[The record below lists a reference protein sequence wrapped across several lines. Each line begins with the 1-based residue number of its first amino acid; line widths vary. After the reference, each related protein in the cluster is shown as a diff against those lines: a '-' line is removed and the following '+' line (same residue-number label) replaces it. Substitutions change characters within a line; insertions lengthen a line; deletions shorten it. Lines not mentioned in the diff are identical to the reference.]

1 MMNTNLDSFETA
13 LLAELKSVAA
23 TGAPDPV
30 RRRGLR
36 VAIGGSVAASLAGI
50 VALGLT
56 VLQPSAAFAVD
67 QTSTGAVVIRIHELS
82 DTQGLEQA
90 LADHG
95 IKAVVNYDAGGATG
109 APVGPPTG
117 ALPPGAS
124 LHSSTESG
132 TASASLAGPATD
144 SAGGGAP
151 DACGFGDG
159 SNRMPFTSGVEGS
172 DYVITIP
179 AGSPLL
185 QSGRTLD
192 ITSSGAVSS
201 GFSGLSVSWTD
212 HGATCG
218 AGTASASAVPAS

>member
-1 MMNTNLDSFETA
+1 MNTNLDTFETA

-23 TGAPDPV
+23 AAAPAP
-30 RRRGLR
+30 RRRGVR
-36 VAIGGSVAASLAGI
+36 VAIGGAVAASLAGV
-50 VALGLT
+50 VALGVT

-67 QTSTGAVVIRIHELS
+67 ETSTGAVVIRIHELS

-90 LADHG
+90 LAAHG
-95 IKAVVNYDAGGATG
+95 IKAVVNYDANATTN
-109 APVGPPTG
+109 AP
-117 ALPPGAS
+117 PPGLAPGGSLSSGGGTS

-132 TASASLAGPATD
+132 TASLS
-144 SAGGGAP
+144 SGGAGTDLNTP
-151 DACGFGDG
+151 DACGFGSG
-159 SNRMPFTSGVEGS
+159 TPQMPFTSGIESS

-185 QSGRTLD
+185 QTGRTLD

-201 GFSGLSVSWTD
+201 GFSGLQVSWTD

-218 AGTASASAVPAS
+218 AGTASASAAAN